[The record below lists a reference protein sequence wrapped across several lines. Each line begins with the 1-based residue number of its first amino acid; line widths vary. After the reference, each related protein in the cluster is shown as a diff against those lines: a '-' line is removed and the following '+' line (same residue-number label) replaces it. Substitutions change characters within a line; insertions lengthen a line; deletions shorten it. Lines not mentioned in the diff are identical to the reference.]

1 MMFIF
6 CFTAPVII
14 LKAVDKTNISFFI
27 LMNKIKKDI
36 ILVSKY
42 LRRLKAYLN
51 SIIEYSFF
59 STFLLGVIHFLV

>member
-36 ILVSKY
+36 ILEPKY
-42 LRRLKAYLN
+42 LRRLKA
-51 SIIEYSFF
+51 
-59 STFLLGVIHFLV
+59 